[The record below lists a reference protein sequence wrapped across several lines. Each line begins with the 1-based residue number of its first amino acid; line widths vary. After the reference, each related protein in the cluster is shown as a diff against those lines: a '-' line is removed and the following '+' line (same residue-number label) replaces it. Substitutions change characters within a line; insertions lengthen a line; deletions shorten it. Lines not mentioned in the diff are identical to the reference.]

1 MRIYLGMNRKKWD
14 GREWVRVAG
23 ILREFGY
30 KVMAPTCQF
39 SCSKQELES
48 CDAVAMLDGW
58 EDCFVCREEEELA
71 NRIGIQCSGWRDYVD
86 TQKPLG
92 NTTPEHYKFDIEPI
106 DAIEAWGLGFKLG
119 NVIKYVA
126 RHARKGD
133 PVGDLKKA
141 AWYLERAIGEMD
153 Q

>member
-14 GREWVRVAG
+14 EKEWVRVYG
-23 ILREFGY
+23 ILRPFGY
-30 KVMAPTCQF
+30 KVIAPTSQF
-39 SCSKQELES
+39 SCSIKELES

-58 EDCFVCREEEELA
+58 EDCFICREEEKLA

-86 TQKPLG
+86 TQEPLS
-92 NTTPEHYKFDIEPI
+92 NSTPEHYKFDIEPI
-106 DAIEAWGLGFKLG
+106 DTIEAWGLDFKLG
-119 NVIKYVA
+119 CVVKYIA

-141 AWYLERAIGEMD
+141 AWYLERAIKEMV